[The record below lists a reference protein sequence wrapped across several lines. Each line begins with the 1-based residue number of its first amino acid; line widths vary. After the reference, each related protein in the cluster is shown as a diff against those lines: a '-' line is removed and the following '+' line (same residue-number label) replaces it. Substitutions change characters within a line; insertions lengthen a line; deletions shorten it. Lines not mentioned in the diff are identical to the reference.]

1 MIKWDEKTFTRFTYL
16 SDVRVSSK
24 GDIAYVMTKANL
36 EKDRYENTVVIEG
49 SDGSRK
55 FIEDATMPRF
65 SPSGEKLTFARL
77 DEQQKK
83 TTLFLLDL
91 RSMSFKKIGE
101 FKYIREVSWGNDDRS
116 LLILSFKRRDDEDLI
131 FEEDIPIWF
140 DNMGFLDG
148 EKTLIQVYDTEG
160 EEVLEELE
168 TGRLS
173 KAIWH
178 GDKIVYSVPRR
189 ENLLMLYDIYIYD
202 GGSSEKILEKVGLS
216 AVDSNGKEILLE
228 GRPNRKYLTEHDYL
242 YLYKDGEMEPLT
254 EHLGYET
261 VNGKLDGDRAYF
273 RMFYEGKV
281 MLGTVKSGEHE
292 MLVNQKAWITSYDV
306 KNGRVAFIMASD
318 TSPGEAY
325 LLEEGKLKQ
334 LTDYNAK
341 ILKRLKVRPH
351 IHFRY
356 KSFDGTEMDGWYI
369 KPDVKE
375 GKKAPVIVFVH
386 GGPKGMYGYYFN
398 YMMQLL
404 ADKGFYIVL
413 TNPRGSG
420 GYSEDFALQ
429 VIGRTGLEDF
439 QDILHGL
446 RWVLENEPQADGERV
461 GITGISYGGFMT
473 NWAVTHSDIFK
484 AAVSENGI
492 SYWLTSYA
500 FSDIGLWFDKELIGE
515 NPLVNE
521 NYKKL
526 SPIFYAEN
534 VKAPILI
541 IHSLEDYRCP
551 LDQSTMFYHVL
562 KDLGKEAYIA
572 IFKRGAH
579 GHSIRGKPRH
589 RMKRHKLIME
599 FFVRKLMKGEKEFK
613 IEEILKKEAK

>member
-1 MIKWDEKTFTRFTYL
+1 
-16 SDVRVSSK
+16 
-24 GDIAYVMTKANL
+24 MTKANL